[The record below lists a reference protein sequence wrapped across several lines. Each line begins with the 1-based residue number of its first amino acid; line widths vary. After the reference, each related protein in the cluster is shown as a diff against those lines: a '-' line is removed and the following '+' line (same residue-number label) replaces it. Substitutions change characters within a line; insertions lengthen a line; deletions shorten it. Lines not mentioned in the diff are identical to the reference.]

1 MFVKKGHLTYC
12 TNIHAGET
20 WQSHFEAL
28 KTYIPA
34 VKKHV
39 SPEAAMGIGLRLSNE
54 ASLELIKPT
63 QLAAFKEWLHQN
75 QLYVFTMN
83 GFPYGAFHQT
93 KVKDQ
98 VHTPD
103 WCTRMRVDYTI
114 RLLDILNELLP
125 EDLEG
130 GVSTSPLSYRHWH
143 GSSKNRFKKI
153 KQEATLHIVEV
164 VQHLMNI
171 QKIRGNYLHLDI
183 EPEPDGLLESG
194 DEFLDWYLHDLLP
207 IGIPM
212 LSKVFNLTPAAAEE
226 AIKKHICLCYDI
238 CHFALGYESHE
249 GIIKRIRS
257 QGIQIGK
264 IQISA
269 AIKAKLP
276 PLLSTR
282 MALKTTFEVFNENT
296 YLHQVIAKTTGDA
309 LIRYR
314 DLPEALLDLENM
326 EVDEWRAH
334 YHVPLFVETYGNL
347 ESTREDI
354 KEVLKIYQRDGISK
368 HLEVETY
375 TWDVLPNALKQPLVA
390 SIAREINWV
399 NDQLI

>member
-28 KTYIPA
+28 KVHIPE
-34 VKKHV
+34 VKKQV
-39 SPEAAMGIGLRLSNE
+39 SPEASMGIGLRLSND

-63 QLAAFKEWLHQN
+63 QLTAFKDWLTQN

-98 VHTPD
+98 VHAPD
-103 WCTRMRVDYTI
+103 WSTRGRANYTMR
-114 RLLDILNELLP
+114 LFDILKELLP
-125 EDLEG
+125 ENLDG
-130 GVSTSPLSYRHWH
+130 GVSTSPLSYRHWYKPSNN
-143 GSSKNRFKKI
+143 GFKEI
-153 KQEATLHIVEV
+153 KYQATVHIVEIAV
-164 VQHLMNI
+164 HLMRI
-171 QKIRGNYLHLDI
+171 QEKTGNYLHLDI

-194 DEFLDWYLHDLLP
+194 EEFLDWYSNDLLR
-207 IGIPM
+207 IGIPI
-212 LSKVFNLTPAAAEE
+212 LSKAFDLNEIEAER

-249 GIIKRIRS
+249 EIIKKIRS
-257 QGIQIGK
+257 NGIHIGK

-269 AIKAKLP
+269 ALKAKLP
-276 PLLSTR
+276 PLLPAR
-282 MALKTTFEVFNENT
+282 MELKTTFEAFNENT
-296 YLHQVIAKTTGDA
+296 YLHQVIAKTTSDT

-314 DLPEALLDLENM
+314 DLPDALLDVENM
-326 EVDEWRAH
+326 AVNEWRAH
-334 YHVPLFVETYGNL
+334 YHVPLFVEKYGNL
-347 ESTREDI
+347 ESTQEDI
-354 KEVLKIYQRDGISK
+354 KEVLKIYQRDDISK

-375 TWDVLPNALKQPLVA
+375 TWDVLPDALKQPLVA

>member
-1 MFVKKGHLTYC
+1 
-12 TNIHAGET
+12 
-20 WQSHFEAL
+20 
-28 KTYIPA
+28 
-34 VKKHV
+34 
-39 SPEAAMGIGLRLSNE
+39 
-54 ASLELIKPT
+54 
-63 QLAAFKEWLHQN
+63 
-75 QLYVFTMN
+75 LYVFTMN

-93 KVKDQ
+93 VVKDQ
-98 VHTPD
+98 VHAPD
-103 WCTRMRVDYTI
+103 WCSPMRVDYTI
-114 RLLDILNELLP
+114 RLMDILNELLP
-125 EDLEG
+125 ENVEG
-130 GVSTSPLSYRHWH
+130 GVSTSPLSYRYWH
-143 GSSKNRFKKI
+143 GSSGNGFKEV
-153 KQEATLHIVEV
+153 KQEATLHIIAV

-171 QKIRGNYLHLDI
+171 QKISGNYLHLDI

-194 DEFLDWYLHDLLP
+194 EEFLDWYLHDLLP
-207 IGIPM
+207 IGIPV
-212 LSKVFNLTPAAAEE
+212 LSKVFNLTAAVAEE

-249 GIIKRIRS
+249 EIIKKIRS
-257 QGIQIGK
+257 QGIHIGK
-264 IQISA
+264 IQIST

-282 MALKTTFEVFNENT
+282 MVLKTVFEAFNENT
-296 YLHQVIAKTTGDA
+296 YLHQVIAKTTGNT

-334 YHVPLFVETYGNL
+334 YHVPLFVETYGDL
-347 ESTREDI
+347 ESTQEDI

-399 NDQLI
+399 NDQLL